1 MQKRKRFKK
10 TKKTFFFSP
19 STLKEN
25 TPEQDFCIKSF
36 FFFFLR
42 EEETRKEN
50 KKRLKIYM
58 KK

>member
-36 FFFFLR
+36 FFFFKGR
-42 EEETRKEN
+42 RD
-50 KKRLKIYM
+50 KKRKQ
-58 KK
+58 KTS